1 VKVIS
6 GGQTGADQAGLAAA
20 KSVGFQTGG
29 IAPKHYRT
37 LEGSNYDLRDLY
49 NLEESNEYNYKYRTE
64 DNVKNSSATIRLAFN
79 FNSSGEKCT
88 LAAIK
93 KHNKPYIDID
103 LNDKIDPT
111 YVAKWI
117 IGNDFDVLNVAGNSD
132 TQDRIVYS
140 EVFKYLVEV
149 FEETKRLK
157 EDIF

>member
-29 IAPKHYRT
+29 TAPKHYRT

-93 KHNKPYIDID
+93 KHNKPYIDVD

-117 IGNDFDVLNVAGNSD
+117 IGNDFDVLNIAGNSD

-149 FEETKRLK
+149 FEEVKRLK